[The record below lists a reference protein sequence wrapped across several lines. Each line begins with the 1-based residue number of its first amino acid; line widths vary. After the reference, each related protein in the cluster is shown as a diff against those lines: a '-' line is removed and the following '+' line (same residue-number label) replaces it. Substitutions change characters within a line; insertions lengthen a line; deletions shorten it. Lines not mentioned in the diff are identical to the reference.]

1 MAGIFESSINK
12 ADPFS
17 KIKGYEA
24 ERVDIAP
31 EDTVESRVQRIIE
44 RGGKGQ
50 QQEVTRAKQ
59 EQARAGLLNTSM
71 AVGAAEGARIQHA
84 LPIASQDS
92 SQSLEARIANQLATG
107 KASEFSA
114 GEFNIAGQQ
123 ERVGQQQLEQQE
135 LIGTQ
140 NIALAGEE
148 ARLISVR
155 DELLAK
161 EARGVALTK
170 AETDALTAATAATE
184 ARGVAETKAETDTFV
199 AEAAAKEARGVALTK
214 AETDALTAATAAEE
228 ARVVAERKAEQ
239 DIILENLNAAN
250 TAELTKVQGEFN
262 TTIQASAAAANI
274 YQSHSANIT
283 EILNNPKIKPAQKQ
297 QLIAKEVELMRGA
310 LAIQES
316 IIGMELTDILDFT
329 GGETGGTPPIVGRYG
344 PGGYG
349 PGGV

>member
-31 EDTVESRVQRIIE
+31 EDTVEARVQSIID

-84 LPIASQDS
+84 FPIASQDA
-92 SQSLEARIANQLATG
+92 SQSLEARMANQLATG
-107 KASEFSA
+107 RASEFSA
-114 GEFNIAGQQ
+114 GEFNVAGQQ
-123 ERVGQQQLEQQE
+123 ERIGQQQLEQQE

-170 AETDALTAATAATE
+170 AETDEVTAATAALE
-184 ARGVAETKAETDTFV
+184 AREVAATKAETDTFV

-214 AETDALTAATAAEE
+214 AETDALAAATAAEE
-228 ARVVAERKAEQ
+228 ARVVAERKAAD
-239 DIILENLNAAN
+239 DILLEGLTSENAIKLADI
-250 TAELTKVQGEFN
+250 QGTFN
-262 TTIQASAAAANI
+262 TQIQASASSANI
-274 YQSHSANIT
+274 YDSYSGNVT

-297 QLIAKEVELMRGA
+297 QLIDQQLVLMKGA
-310 LAIQES
+310 LAIQEG
-316 IIGMELTDILDFT
+316 ITGLDLTDVLNFSGDGT
-329 GGETGGTPPIVGRYG
+329 TGGTSPNPRV
-344 PGGYG
+344 GGYG
-349 PGGV
+349 PGGYY